1 MCTLLDLLWVG
12 RNIVVLGLLGVQ
24 VVHSV
29 WMVENLVQLL
39 VVTVPW
45 VAGGGLQIDLGWV
58 VMGKIGLE

>member
-1 MCTLLDLLWVG
+1 MPLDLLWVG
-12 RNIVVLGLLGVQ
+12 RNILVQGLLSVQ

-29 WMVENLVQLL
+29 WMVGNLVQRP
-39 VVTVPW
+39 VRRGPW